1 MYKNQVDKDKKDAKV
16 LKRIINE
23 ISLNKIIKKHT
34 TKKVTDI
41 SWIDNTELFNKI
53 SNDVTSRYNKNKE
66 SIELLSVQTF
76 LDNINNEYIKDKK
89 DALKNFKD
97 LKNNVTSK
105 ELKDIVL
112 RIKRYN

>member
-23 ISLNKIIKKHT
+23 KLLYYIIKKHA
-34 TKKVTDI
+34 TKKFIDI

-66 SIELLSVQTF
+66 SFELLSFQDF
-76 LDNINNEYIKDKK
+76 LDNINNEYIKNKK
-89 DALKNFKD
+89 DALKN
-97 LKNNVTSK
+97 LKIQK
-105 ELKDIVL
+105 IILKVM
-112 RIKRYN
+112 N